1 MPDKAKPPNIEITFL
16 GFDSE
21 YTARDRATLSATGD
35 ATTERYN
42 HVLSYQIYGLHG
54 DREWDD
60 FILIDNERWT
70 FRRLIKHAIER
81 GLASGAL
88 LTRPKNVY
96 LCAHFS
102 RADLTTL
109 SDFQTVVRQMD
120 CCRNT
125 LTTLM
130 RPVKIAFTEDEPED
144 ENTNVYVRDS
154 LLLTPEGKGKLE
166 AIGELIGYPKVDISP
181 FKKDRMDLLLEQ
193 DPDLFRRY
201 AMMDPKISVQYV
213 KRITELAAGLWEADV
228 PPVTIGGCATKFAL
242 HTWRANK
249 IDSHAVLGTEV
260 IKIKAYKRTHTEVQK
275 LEKRALYEQHARN
288 SFAGGRNEAFYFGA
302 APQSH
307 YFDYDLKGAYS
318 TAMAYLGMPQ
328 WNKLRATTDIEE
340 FVPHVIG
347 CAKVKFRFPPDTRFP
362 CLPVR
367 EEGSLIFPLWGEGY
381 VTAPEIFLA
390 RAMGAELEVTDG
402 CVMPMDFSVRPF
414 LALSKRIGELRK
426 LYKEKHGEKSLWEL
440 FIKTLGNSI
449 YGKLAQAVRERRM
462 FDTRI
467 MDMKLLGESPI
478 TNPYLAS
485 AVTGLI
491 RAVLGEMLSRVP
503 KENRVLSVTTD
514 GFLADVPKERWPLLC
529 EGEIGRLF
537 STARELIDGDPG
549 FIEVKHEV
557 EELIVWRTRG
567 TATVFS
573 EDDFDGK
580 PRLVILARAGFK
592 RRNDLEISEE
602 SDLFI
607 DRFLDRKAGEVT
619 TFERLRGVRDIAER
633 GGDMISVE
641 ARIRYT
647 MDFDWKRLPEG
658 VDERILKKRPHLSFD
673 TKPVRCVEDYQ
684 HIRASWKD
692 YYKRYGRALKHR
704 VDLAD
709 FQEFSG
715 VIESG
720 RLQLPRDIHVVFV
733 AKSMFMIAYF
743 RGVWGL
749 DPELTNKQL
758 AGLLTAGGYQ
768 TEVWEV
774 ENAKRRTA
782 TLRERCIRETP
793 SVRRFLNFIHSRFPS
808 FQEDRLIDGKLSDLW

>member
-1 MPDKAKPPNIEITFL
+1 MSDTIVYL

-21 YTARDRATLSATGD
+21 YTARERATMSASGD
-35 ATTERYN
+35 AVTERYN
-42 HVLSYQIYGLHG
+42 HVLSYQIYGLNG
-54 DREWDD
+54 VREWDD

-70 FRRLIKHAIER
+70 FKRLVKHAIER

-109 SDFQTVVRQMD
+109 SDFQTVVRYMD
-120 CCRNT
+120 CCRGT

-130 RPVKIAFTEDEPED
+130 RPVKVAFTEDEPED

-154 LLLTPEGKGKLE
+154 WLLTPEGKGSLE

-181 FKKDRMDLLLEQ
+181 FKKERMDLLLEQ
-193 DPDLFRRY
+193 DPDLYRRY

-213 KRITELAAGLWEADV
+213 KRISELAAELWEQDI

-242 HTWRANK
+242 HTWYTNH
-249 IDSHAVLGTEV
+249 IDAHAVLGTEV
-260 IKIKAYKRTHTEVQK
+260 IKIKAYKRTHTEVRK
-275 LEKRALYEQHARN
+275 LEKRDLYEQHARN
-288 SFAGGRNEAFYFGA
+288 AFGGGRGEAFYFGA
-302 APQSH
+302 APRSH
-307 YFDYDLKGAYS
+307 YYDYDLKGAYS
-318 TAMAYLGMPQ
+318 TAMAYLGRPE
-328 WNKLRATTDIEE
+328 WNKLRATTELE
-340 FVPHVIG
+340 AFVPEVIG
-347 CAKVKFRFPPDTRFP
+347 CAKVKFRFPNDTRFP

-367 EEGSLIFPLWGEGY
+367 EEGSLIFPLRGEGY
-381 VTAPEIFLA
+381 CTAPEIFLA
-390 RAMGAELEVTDG
+390 RTMSAELAITDG

-414 LALSKRIGELRK
+414 LALSKRISELRK
-426 LYKEKHGEKSLWEL
+426 MYKEKYGEKSLWEL

-462 FDTRI
+462 FDTRS
-467 MDMKLLGESPI
+467 MGMKPLEESPI
-478 TNPYLAS
+478 TNPFLAA

-491 RAVLGEMLSRVP
+491 RAVLGEILSRVP
-503 KENRVLSVTTD
+503 KENRVLTVTTD
-514 GFLADVPKERWPLLC
+514 GFLADVPKERLPVLC
-529 EGEIGRLF
+529 DGDIGRLF
-537 STARELIDGDPG
+537 ATTRELVDGNPE
-549 FIEVKHEV
+549 ILEVKHEV

-567 TATVFS
+567 TATVLP
-573 EDDFDGK
+573 EDDTDGK

-592 RRNDLEISEE
+592 RMSDLEISEE

-619 TFERLRGVRDIAER
+619 TFNRRRGLRDICEH
-633 GGDMISVE
+633 GGDMTDVE

-647 MDFDWKRLPEG
+647 MDFDWKRLPQNVG
-658 VDERILKKRPHLSFD
+658 ERVLKKRPHLCFD
-673 TKPVRCVEDYQ
+673 TKPVRCVEDYR

-692 YYKRYGRALKHR
+692 YYKRYGRALKHPD
-704 VDLAD
+704 DLAD
-709 FQEFSG
+709 FKEFSG

-749 DPELTNKQL
+749 DPELTNKQM
-758 AGLLTAGGYQ
+758 ADLLTAGGYQ

-782 TLRERCIRETP
+782 NLRERCVRETP
-793 SVRRFLNFIHSRFPS
+793 SLRRFINFIHSRFPS
-808 FQEDRLIDGKLSDLW
+808 FQEDKLIDGNISDLW